1 MRAPASTGTNK
12 LPTLEDNSQT
22 SNSAHTS
29 QGHNSKSYNSHSH
42 NSSRQGS
49 RDGSN
54 NSHSGEGSSINKPRG
69 MKRSP
74 YLSVMAGSTKES
86 EDLVA
91 LLSRP
96 RSNSS
101 ATQKKLDEIL
111 PTGGVGGKEGGKES
125 STGASVL
132 MEKMNVDD
140 DNEPMGRGELIGV
153 GGVIG
158 NKGLSHGVNLSNTN
172 QQQQQLPGSDAFF
185 NLKRPSNKP
194 PPQSNSSGG
203 GGFELNRNRSTTPS
217 VTPVSSGGTEFTN
230 AEYDESGSGS
240 GSASNQGSGSGDAR
254 MKPPPQPSSNNRG
267 LGIGPQL
274 KSALRIGGS
283 RSNLQETPSTTSNM
297 GRSNVSFSNTTK
309 MASTKGLTSFP
320 DTVDGNKYGNATFN
334 FGTNTG
340 GSVQA
345 KQVAQMRQFQ
355 IGGSGSSGGGQGM
368 GMGGAKYSAQ
378 NMMRKSQSIAA
389 PQFMLTHTQSIGSK
403 SGTIDSRGNSSSA
416 NESFNIASSSG
427 QSVATNTTGNSGGS
441 GGSGEVVGQSF
452 PIFLGKLSTPSDKQ
466 QQKSQQQQ
474 PLTQPKHVRQRSQST
489 TTLKYYASHNQNT
502 SCIQKDPAQQL
513 LQAAGMTGIA
523 TTRTSTL
530 NLTFREMLDEGDG
543 TENDLNSRLRNQ
555 QWKDFSNFSNQFE
568 KSNPMLRSVDEH
580 SSTGSKDSSM
590 GECSSAS
597 TGTGAGGRR
606 KSSMGSQMSLSG
618 SKRSIGSGG
627 SSGGASSGGSIPNSR
642 GNQQWQRPY
651 GLAGSHRQAVS
662 VNDLAVLRRAASRMK
677 MNNVT
682 GGGGGG
688 MGSMGGMGVQKLPGE
703 TLGGSLL
710 SRINSTADS
719 SIGGS
724 SHSGTATAPPTTIL
738 SPMEQMM
745 ARKQSQQQTTTQQPQ
760 TSEMFMKQFNL
771 AMSSGPGQYSVQP
784 SPSTVYNTT
793 SSSGASMGRQ
803 VRSVGAGLAYGRVNM
818 TTNAN
823 RLSRF
828 NLGNMNRTNSRL
840 SEISSAGSSSSRT
853 GIGTPR
859 GNEEW
864 DLG

>member
-1 MRAPASTGTNK
+1 MRTPASTGTNK

-29 QGHNSKSYNSHSH
+29 QGHNSKSH

-54 NSHSGEGSSINKPRG
+54 NSGEGSKPRG

-111 PTGGVGGKEGGKES
+111 PSGHGHGGGIKGEG

-140 DNEPMGRGELIGV
+140 DEQMGTGELIGV
-153 GGVIG
+153 GGIIG

-172 QQQQQLPGSDAFF
+172 QQSQPGSDAFF
-185 NLKRPSNKP
+185 NLKRPSNKQP
-194 PPQSNSSGG
+194 PSSNSGG

-230 AEYDESGSGS
+230 AEYDEGSGS
-240 GSASNQGSGSGDAR
+240 GSASKGSGSGDAR
-254 MKPPPQPSSNNRG
+254 MKPPPQHSTNNRG
-267 LGIGPQL
+267 LGLGPQL

-283 RSNLQETPSTTSNM
+283 RTNLQETPSTSNM

-320 DTVDGNKYGNATFN
+320 DGGDGNKYGNATFN
-334 FGTNTG
+334 FGTSG

-355 IGGSGSSGGGQGM
+355 IGGGGSSGGQG

-427 QSVATNTTGNSGGS
+427 QSVATTTTGNSGGS

-466 QQKSQQQQ
+466 QHKSQQPQQ
-474 PLTQPKHVRQRSQST
+474 QNLQKHVRQRSQST

-530 NLTFREMLDEGDG
+530 NLTFRDMLDEGDG

-580 SSTGSKDSSM
+580 SSIGSSKDGSM

-597 TGTGAGGRR
+597 TSGAGRR

-627 SSGGASSGGSIPNSR
+627 SSGGASGGSNPSG

-688 MGSMGGMGVQKLPGE
+688 MASMGGIGMGSQQKLPGE

-724 SHSGTATAPPTTIL
+724 SHSGAAANMPPTTIL

-745 ARKQSQQQTTTQQPQ
+745 ARKQSQQQTTQQQPQ

-793 SSSGASMGRQ
+793 SSSASMGRQ

>member
-22 SNSAHTS
+22 SGSAHTS
-29 QGHNSKSYNSHSH
+29 QGHSKSH

-54 NSHSGEGSSINKPRG
+54 NSGEGSSSTNKPRG

-111 PTGGVGGKEGGKES
+111 PTGGVGGKES

-132 MEKMNVDD
+132 MERMNVDD
-140 DNEPMGRGELIGV
+140 DNDEQMGRGELIGV

-172 QQQQQLPGSDAFF
+172 QQQQLPGSDAFF

-194 PPQSNSSGG
+194 PSSNSGG

-230 AEYDESGSGS
+230 AEYDEGSGS

-254 MKPPPQPSSNNRG
+254 MKPPPQPSSNNRN

-283 RSNLQETPSTTSNM
+283 RTNLQESKPSTSNM

-320 DTVDGNKYGNATFN
+320 DNVDGNKYGNATFN
-334 FGTNTG
+334 FGTNTVG

-355 IGGSGSSGGGQGM
+355 IGGGGLSSGQGM
-368 GMGGAKYSAQ
+368 MGGAKYSAQ

-427 QSVATNTTGNSGGS
+427 QSVATTTTGNSGGS

-466 QQKSQQQQ
+466 QQQQSQQQQ

-597 TGTGAGGRR
+597 TGTGAGRR

-627 SSGGASSGGSIPNSR
+627 SSGGASGGSNPNSR

-688 MGSMGGMGVQKLPGE
+688 MGSMGMGSSQQKLPGE

-724 SHSGTATAPPTTIL
+724 SHSGAAANMPPTTIL

-784 SPSTVYNTT
+784 SPSTVNNTT

-840 SEISSAGSSSSRT
+840 SEISS
-853 GIGTPR
+853 GI
-859 GNEEW
+859 
-864 DLG
+864 

>member
-22 SNSAHTS
+22 SGATS
-29 QGHNSKSYNSHSH
+29 QGHNSKSH
-42 NSSRQGS
+42 NSSHQGS

-54 NSHSGEGSSINKPRG
+54 NSGEGSSTTKPRG

-111 PTGGVGGKEGGKES
+111 PSGSHGGGITEGGKEG

-132 MEKMNVDD
+132 MERMNVDD
-140 DNEPMGRGELIGV
+140 NDERMGRGELIGV

-172 QQQQQLPGSDAFF
+172 QQQSQPGSDAFF

-194 PPQSNSSGG
+194 PPQSNSSGS

-230 AEYDESGSGS
+230 AEYDDQGSGS

-254 MKPPPQPSSNNRG
+254 MKPPPQPSSNNRTF
-267 LGIGPQL
+267 GIGPQL

-283 RSNLQETPSTTSNM
+283 RSNLQETPSTSNM

-309 MASTKGLTSFP
+309 MASTKGLTTFP

-334 FGTNTG
+334 FGTSAAG
-340 GSVQA
+340 QGSVQA

-355 IGGSGSSGGGQGM
+355 IGGGGLSSGQGM
-368 GMGGAKYSAQ
+368 MGGAKYSAQ

-403 SGTIDSRGNSSSA
+403 SGTIDSRGNSSRT

-427 QSVATNTTGNSGGS
+427 QSVATTTTGNSGGS

-466 QQKSQQQQ
+466 QQKSQQQPQ
-474 PLTQPKHVRQRSQST
+474 QQNLQKHVRQRSQST

-597 TGTGAGGRR
+597 TTGAAGRR

-627 SSGGASSGGSIPNSR
+627 SSGGASSGGSNPNSR

-682 GGGGGG
+682 GGGGG

-724 SHSGTATAPPTTIL
+724 SHSGAAANTPPTTIL

-745 ARKQSQQQTTTQQPQ
+745 ARKQSQQQTTQQQPQ

>member
-22 SNSAHTS
+22 SGSAHTS
-29 QGHNSKSYNSHSH
+29 QGHSKSH
-42 NSSRQGS
+42 NSSHQGS
-49 RDGSN
+49 RDGSI
-54 NSHSGEGSSINKPRG
+54 NSHSGEGSSTNKPRG

-111 PTGGVGGKEGGKES
+111 PSGSHGGGIIEGGKEG

-132 MEKMNVDD
+132 MERMNVDD
-140 DNEPMGRGELIGV
+140 NDERMGRGELIGV

-158 NKGLSHGVNLSNTN
+158 NKGLSHGVNLSNT
-172 QQQQQLPGSDAFF
+172 QQQQQQPGSDVFF

-194 PPQSNSSGG
+194 PPSSNSGGG

-230 AEYDESGSGS
+230 AEYDDQGSGS
-240 GSASNQGSGSGDAR
+240 GSASKGSGSGDAR

-283 RSNLQETPSTTSNM
+283 RTNLQETPSTTSNM
-297 GRSNVSFSNTTK
+297 GKSNVSFSNTTK

-320 DTVDGNKYGNATFN
+320 DNVDGNKYGNATFN
-334 FGTNTG
+334 FGTNTVG

-355 IGGSGSSGGGQGM
+355 IGGGGLSSGQG

-389 PQFMLTHTQSIGSK
+389 PQFILTHTQSIGSK

-427 QSVATNTTGNSGGS
+427 QSVATTTTGNSGGS

-580 SSTGSKDSSM
+580 SSIGSSKDGSM

-597 TGTGAGGRR
+597 TSGAGGRR

-627 SSGGASSGGSIPNSR
+627 SSGGASGGSNPNSR

-651 GLAGSHRQAVS
+651 GLAGSHRHRQAVS

-724 SHSGTATAPPTTIL
+724 SHGGTAANTPPTTIL

-745 ARKQSQQQTTTQQPQ
+745 ARKQSQQQTATQQQPQ

-840 SEISSAGSSSSRT
+840 SEISSAGSGTSHS